1 MFGLTQIPGFAQHR
15 ITRFKMAELN
25 QELPRKGGY
34 AAIEFSRGVPKRG
47 PSGWLMILG
56 GGFVMSVGFAMVIR
70 GNRQR
75 W

>member
-1 MFGLTQIPGFAQHR
+1 MIPCSS
-15 ITRFKMAELN
+15 KMATLK

-34 AAIEFSRGVPKRG
+34 APIEFARNLPRRG
-47 PSGWLMILG
+47 PSGYVAILG
-56 GGFVMSVGFAMVIR
+56 GGLVMAFGFAMVVR